1 VLGSCWKIRTRQICS
16 MPKHFI
22 LPDTQVK
29 PGVPND
35 HLRWAGEYVAEK
47 KPDRI
52 IHIGD
57 HWDMPSLSDYD
68 KGKKSFEGRTYVED
82 IRAGLDGMD
91 EFLRPI
97 TKEIRRVTNQ
107 HRRRWNPSFDFFIG
121 NHEERVLRAINAD
134 RKLEGL
140 IGYSDFKLAGLW
152 NVHPFLQP
160 VVLDGIAY
168 CHYFTTGVMGRPAT
182 SARAL
187 LTKKHMSCV
196 MGHVQK
202 RDIAYDYSADGRQIT
217 GIFAGTFYQHDE
229 EYLNPQGN
237 RHWRGC
243 WMLHQVSD
251 GEFDEMPLSLDYLR
265 KRYA

>member
-1 VLGSCWKIRTRQICS
+1 
-16 MPKHFI
+16 MKHFI

-29 PGVPND
+29 PGVPTD

-68 KGKKSFEGRTYVED
+68 KGKKSFEGRRYTDDVQ
-82 IRAGLDGMD
+82 AGVDGMQ

-97 TKEIRRVTNQ
+97 RREVARITNA
-107 HRRRWNPSFDFFIG
+107 HRVRWKPSFDFLIG
-121 NHEERVLRAINAD
+121 NHEYRILRAIDSD

-140 IGYSDFKLAGLW
+140 IGFSDLHLERDGW
-152 NVHPFLQP
+152 NVHPYLEP
-160 VVLDGIAY
+160 VVLDGVAY
-168 CHYFTTGVMGRPAT
+168 CHYFVTGVMGKPCT

-187 LTKKHMSCV
+187 LTKKHQSCV

-202 RDIAYDYSADGRQIT
+202 RDIAYDYTAEGKQIT
-217 GIFAGTFYQHDE
+217 AIFAGCFYQHEE

-243 WMLHQVSD
+243 WMLHEVRD

-265 KRYA
+265 RKYA